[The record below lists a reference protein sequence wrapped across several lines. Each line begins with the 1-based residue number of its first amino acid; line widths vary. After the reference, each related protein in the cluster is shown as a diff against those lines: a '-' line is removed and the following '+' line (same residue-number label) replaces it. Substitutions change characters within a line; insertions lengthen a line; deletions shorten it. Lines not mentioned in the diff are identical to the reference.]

1 MNLLFK
7 LTDKDFGIEPQEMNN
22 FRLRLAARGIVVRED
37 GKIAIQNKKNKNEYK
52 LVELLENCIRK
63 WKD

>member
-22 FRLRLAARGIVVRED
+22 SRLRLASRGIVVRED
-37 GKIAIQNKKNKNEYK
+37 GKIAIQNKQNKNEYK
-52 LVELLENCIRK
+52 LVELLKNCIRK

>member
-7 LTDKDFGIEPQEMNN
+7 LTDKDFEIEPQEMNN
-22 FRLRLAARGIVVRED
+22 SRLRLASRGIVVRED
-37 GKIAIQNKKNKNEYK
+37 GKIAIQNKQNKNEYK